1 MSNPLQK
8 ISKYKYNSFI
18 LAHKECV
25 LTHQEQAGKGYFL
38 LENLAYLKG
47 SSGKRDDVI
56 HFWGEMEVV
65 KISSTKCLEPDTK

>member
-47 SSGKRDDVI
+47 STYQEK
-56 HFWGEMEVV
+56 EMM
-65 KISSTKCLEPDTK
+65 